1 MVASK
6 RHKKLYWFS
15 PEPYVQR
22 RSSVYS
28 SVEYSE
34 VLTMGYARRV
44 ESDRRVERDCL
55 NEGFENLVAWKGA
68 LAALI

>member
-1 MVASK
+1 
-6 RHKKLYWFS
+6 
-15 PEPYVQR
+15 
-22 RSSVYS
+22 VYS